1 MREKIKRII
10 SIMIAMML
18 LITSVPI
25 NALAFNEEIP
35 EGAIEVDIGDLDG
48 AGDIGT
54 SDVDTDVPE
63 VDLGGGVGDA
73 EAEEVYEVEI
83 TPMEDVVIRDGD
95 SIDLSALVK
104 DEAGNELSSSVVWEY
119 EDVDGKRIAQ
129 EEIEKYVDVTKQD
142 NEITLKYK
150 SLEGKYVFFIK
161 AVSALKGEVKS
172 DVVRV
177 EVMGEEKSNDI
188 TNEEKE
194 VSVSPKKTQSF
205 SLRSVSSISIVSN
218 EENVD
223 ILNENN
229 TYETSAKS
237 VNITFNSN
245 VESAYYSLNNKSV
258 KVDVS
263 KTLTLSNKGRYEIV
277 TKDNSGSEEEISLVL
292 YEKPFLTSNGQKIA
306 HMGNIPS
313 NADISG
319 SREELTFSYA
329 TYTGQKNDFKPI
341 TNTSFNTPKEVSL
354 PSNVETI
361 WNSEGYDESYYDA
374 MPLKLIVTDK
384 YNSVAEYVVL
394 IGGATDESLS
404 KPVIKI
410 TSVTKSD
417 SGYNVNLN
425 IKTERESAVSYY
437 ITKEEL
443 EASGNEWESNWPAKS
458 NLGESSHKITG
469 ADVNGSVNIKG
480 DTSLYVRYAY
490 NGKYSSVVNIPLDVT
505 SKPSITTT
513 PHVENGG
520 TTPSN
525 VKVLIKAMAGS
536 NVVIK
541 KDNTI
546 IKNDTISESDE
557 NNFLKEYTY
566 EMADAGVYSVEVTDA
581 NDTTSYTFTVERDTT
596 PPIVKFTSLE
606 SNVTVLNDSYNTPTD
621 DDKTLSTSAKSIK
634 FRVFDDSSTTLKYSL
649 NGNNPVDIS
658 DADN

>member
-54 SDVDTDVPE
+54 GDVDTDVPE

-263 KTLTLSNKGRYEIV
+263 KTLTLSNKGRYESSSRRI
-277 TKDNSGSEEEISLVL
+277 
-292 YEKPFLTSNGQKIA
+292 QKC
-306 HMGNIPS
+306 
-313 NADISG
+313 
-319 SREELTFSYA
+319 
-329 TYTGQKNDFKPI
+329 ND
-341 TNTSFNTPKEVSL
+341 
-354 PSNVETI
+354 
-361 WNSEGYDESYYDA
+361 
-374 MPLKLIVTDK
+374 
-384 YNSVAEYVVL
+384 
-394 IGGATDESLS
+394 
-404 KPVIKI
+404 
-410 TSVTKSD
+410 
-417 SGYNVNLN
+417 
-425 IKTERESAVSYY
+425 R
-437 ITKEEL
+437 
-443 EASGNEWESNWPAKS
+443 
-458 NLGESSHKITG
+458 SSCRT
-469 ADVNGSVNIKG
+469 
-480 DTSLYVRYAY
+480 R
-490 NGKYSSVVNIPLDVT
+490 
-505 SKPSITTT
+505 
-513 PHVENGG
+513 
-520 TTPSN
+520 
-525 VKVLIKAMAGS
+525 
-536 NVVIK
+536 
-541 KDNTI
+541 
-546 IKNDTISESDE
+546 
-557 NNFLKEYTY
+557 
-566 EMADAGVYSVEVTDA
+566 
-581 NDTTSYTFTVERDTT
+581 
-596 PPIVKFTSLE
+596 
-606 SNVTVLNDSYNTPTD
+606 
-621 DDKTLSTSAKSIK
+621 
-634 FRVFDDSSTTLKYSL
+634 
-649 NGNNPVDIS
+649 
-658 DADN
+658 